1 MTIYKVELYGG
12 YIGLIEASS
21 LDQAN
26 KIARGDQGAANV
38 QRVVAATEEDLN
50 WIRAMGGRIPS
61 SEPKLPS
68 QWAKEGY
75 FVLEGWRPKIGE
87 HCDYYDRDGIKRQ
100 GTVKEYDGTTIVID
114 GERKVIVTETF
125 EVRGRR

>member
-12 YIGLIEASS
+12 YIGLIEAKS

-26 KIARGDQGAANV
+26 KIARSDQGSANV
-38 QRVVAATEEDLN
+38 QRVAEASEEDLS
-50 WIRAMGGRIPS
+50 WVIAMGGRIPS

-68 QWAKEGY
+68 EWAKEGI
-75 FVLEGWRPKIGE
+75 FDIGKWKPKVGD
-87 HCDYYDRDGIKRQ
+87 HCDYYDREGKKRQ
-100 GTVKEYDGTTIVID
+100 GTVKAYDGKTITID
-114 GERKVIVTETF
+114 GERTVIVTETF